1 VFCITVNFESR
12 QLVVPGTLLAEGK
25 YNVGFNSG
33 AYKEGDKVY
42 SSVVGLAE
50 LRNDSI
56 SVIPL
61 RGCYIPYPGDLV
73 IGKVVEVASTA
84 WILDIRSPYEG
95 VLFAKE
101 FLSKPLNTLKEDARQ
116 YLDIGESVIAK
127 VISFDRTRN
136 PSMSTREQG
145 LGKIQRGTVIDVDF
159 TRVPRIIGKKG
170 SMINL
175 LKKESGCQIF
185 VGQNGRVWISG
196 RSRDEEAVVS
206 EAVRKIEAEA
216 HTTGLT
222 DRIQEYFEKRKG
234 GSHGKETDN
243 R

>member
-1 VFCITVNFESR
+1 MLKRYEVFNIPVNFEPR

-25 YNVGFNSG
+25 YSVGFN
-33 AYKEGDKVY
+33 AYKEGENIY

-50 LRNDSI
+50 LRNETL

-61 RGCYIPYPGDLV
+61 RGCYIPYNDDVV
-73 IGKVVEVASTA
+73 IGKVVEVAPTA
-84 WILDIRSPYEG
+84 WILNIRAPYEG

-101 FLSKPLNTLKEDARQ
+101 FLSKPLNTMKEDARQ
-116 YLDIGESVIAK
+116 YLDIGEMVIAK
-127 VISFDRTRN
+127 VLSFDRTRN
-136 PSMSTREQG
+136 PSLTTREQG
-145 LGKIQRGTVIDVDF
+145 LGKIQRGTVIEVDF

-170 SMINL
+170 SMISL

-196 RSRDEEAVVS
+196 KSRDEEAVVA
-206 EAVRKIEAEA
+206 EAIRKIEAEA

-222 DRIQEYFEKRKG
+222 DRIQEYFAKRRG
-234 GSHGKETDN
+234 
-243 R
+243 

>member
-1 VFCITVNFESR
+1 
-12 QLVVPGTLLAEGK
+12 VVPGTLLAEGK
-25 YNVGFNSG
+25 YNLGFNSYRDG
-33 AYKEGDKVY
+33 EKVFA
-42 SSVVGLAE
+42 SVVGLAE
-50 LRNDSI
+50 LRNETI

-61 RGCYIPYPGDLV
+61 RGCYMPYTEDVV
-73 IGKVVEVASTA
+73 IGEVVEVISTA
-84 WILDIRSPYEG
+84 WMLDIKSPYEG

-101 FLSKPLNTLKEDARQ
+101 FLSKPLNTMKEDARQ
-116 YLDIGESVIAK
+116 YLDLGEMVIAK
-127 VISFDRTRN
+127 VLSFDRTRN
-136 PSMSTREQG
+136 PSLTTREQG

-196 RSRDEEAVVS
+196 RTRDEEAIVS
-206 EAVRKIEAEA
+206 DAIRKIEAEA

-222 DRIQEYFEKRKG
+222 DRIQEYFAKR
-234 GSHGKETDN
+234 
-243 R
+243 RA